1 MRFLRATA
9 AALSM
14 CAACV
19 VQAQAPAPTAPRDL
33 DRIAAVVNSDVITLR
48 ELAVRVGF
56 VERQLRGQRIEPP
69 PREVLERQVLERMIL
84 DRLQAQRAREQGLRI
99 DDAALDRALS
109 SIAEQNRVSVST
121 MRQRIEADGMPFSRF
136 REDVR
141 QDMLLGRLR
150 EREVESRIQVS
161 EADVD
166 AFLAE
171 QAAAGPAS
179 TEVLVAQILL
189 RVPEGASAEQIEGQR
204 RRGEELLR
212 QLGRGGDFARLA
224 ASFSDAP
231 EAMSGGSLGW
241 RTVDRLPEL
250 FAQAITSLKPGET
263 TQLLRS
269 PNGFHIL
276 RLVERRGIGNPALAA
291 ARQPVQQTRVRH
303 ILLRITEQAPEGEV
317 TRRLAE
323 LRERVAS
330 GRADFADLARQ
341 FSADGS
347 AGRGGDLGWI
357 YPGDTVPEFE
367 QAMNALAPGAISTP
381 VRTAFGLHLIQVLE
395 RRVDEASP
403 ERLRAAARQALRERR
418 LDETLQ
424 EWLRQLRD
432 SAYVEYRL
440 ENS

>member
-1 MRFLRATA
+1 MRLLRATLLA
-9 AALSM
+9 MTVFAAPAAL
-14 CAACV
+14 
-19 VQAQAPAPTAPRDL
+19 AQTPAPAAVRDL
-33 DRIAAVVNSDVITLR
+33 DRIAAVVNTDVITLR
-48 ELAVRVGF
+48 ELSARSGF
-56 VERQLRGQRIEPP
+56 VERQLRAQRIEPP

-99 DDAALDRALS
+99 DDASLERALA
-109 SIAEQNRVSVST
+109 SIAEQNRVSVAA
-121 MRQRIEADGMPFSRF
+121 MRQRVEADGMPFSRF

-141 QDMLLGRLR
+141 LDMLLGRLR

-171 QAAAGPAS
+171 QAAAGPES

-212 QLGRGGDFARLA
+212 QLARGGDFARLA

-241 RTVDRLPEL
+241 RTVDRLPQL
-250 FAQAITSLKPGET
+250 FAQAIASLKPGET
-263 TQLLRS
+263 TALLRS
-269 PNGFHIL
+269 PNGFHVL
-276 RLVERRGIGNPALAA
+276 RLLERRGAGNPALAA

-303 ILLRITEQAPEGEV
+303 ILLRITEQAPEAEV
-317 TRRLAE
+317 TRRLGE
-323 LRERVAS
+323 FRERLAA
-330 GRADFADLARQ
+330 GRADFAELARQ

-347 AGRGGDLGWI
+347 AARGGDLGWI

-367 QAMNALAPGAISTP
+367 QAMNALAPGAVSSP

-403 ERLRAAARQALRERR
+403 DRLRAAARQALRERR

-440 ENS
+440 ERS